1 MVDSGGT
8 ATYGINYY
16 NLGKLAAAQAVEILV
31 DGKDVGTSSREASPL
46 WRIWSLLS
54 TRRIVKPSGLTLP
67 EDLKG

>member
-1 MVDSGGT
+1 MICGESGMVDSGGT

-31 DGKDVGTSSREASPL
+31 DGKDVGTVPVASPL

-54 TRRIVKPSGLTLP
+54 TRRIVKPSA
-67 EDLKG
+67 